1 MKKFLHLDLKKSAP
15 EIPLALDQRILAA
28 AAMHARRV
36 RRGKLLCRIALPTTA
51 VTAAAAATVLFSGV
65 ILHKETLE
73 IPAVSTPAV
82 AVTTQKIT
90 EPENNMLALYD
101 MTALEQGNYT
111 IALVSDTAWDEDLSS
126 I

>member
-1 MKKFLHLDLKKSAP
+1 
-15 EIPLALDQRILAA
+15 
-28 AAMHARRV
+28 MHARRV

-51 VTAAAAATVLFSGV
+51 VTAAAAAVLFSGV

-90 EPENNMLALYD
+90 ESENNMLALYD

>member
-51 VTAAAAATVLFSGV
+51 VTAAAAAVLFSGV

-101 MTALEQGNYT
+101 MTALEQGSYT